1 MSDDGEL
8 PLVRRS
14 GKSDSAFRT
23 ISEVADELDVPQHVL
38 RFWESKFPQVKPLKR
53 GGGRRYYRP
62 EDVALL
68 RRIRDL
74 LYSEGYTIKGVQKLL
89 REGGAREITGAL
101 RPEIDGPSPS
111 GTEDSA
117 PSEDDRTDE
126 AELPLGLEDEP
137 DFSDLNDGEEDD
149 VAAAADA
156 RAVQSTP
163 VAARPQAAFSA
174 ETRQEL
180 QAILAELEH
189 LRGLLQPR

>member
-1 MSDDGEL
+1 MSTDGEL

-14 GKSDSAFRT
+14 GKSESAFRT

-53 GGGRRYYRP
+53 GVGRRYYRP

-89 REGGAREITGAL
+89 REGGHKDVTKGET
-101 RPEIDGPSPS
+101 
-111 GTEDSA
+111 
-117 PSEDDRTDE
+117 E
-126 AELPLGLEDEP
+126 AELQLPIDDDQPEPAAEDEV
-137 DFSDLNDGEEDD
+137 EVE
-149 VAAAADA
+149 AEADA
-156 RAVQSTP
+156 EDGDQLPLDEADEEI
-163 VAARPQAAFSA
+163 VAEAAPPAPDSARFSP

-180 QAILAELEH
+180 AALLADLEQ
-189 LRGLLQPR
+189 LRGFLQPR

>member
-89 REGGAREITGAL
+89 REGGAKEITGAL
-101 RPEIDGPSPS
+101 RPEIDSV
-111 GTEDSA
+111 
-117 PSEDDRTDE
+117 DE
-126 AELPLGLEDEP
+126 VELPLAVDDEP
-137 DFSDLNDGEEDD
+137 EFPELNDGEEDEIS
-149 VAAAADA
+149 VEADA
-156 RAVQSTP
+156 AMTETAPPRAE
-163 VAARPQAAFSA
+163 AQAGFSA
-174 ETRQEL
+174 ETRHEL

>member
-89 REGGAREITGAL
+89 REGGAKEITGAL
-101 RPEIDGPSPS
+101 RPEID
-111 GTEDSA
+111 SA
-117 PSEDDRTDE
+117 DD
-126 AELPLGLEDEP
+126 AELPLAIDDEP
-137 DFSDLNDGEEDD
+137 EFPDLNDGEEDEISVQD
-149 VAAAADA
+149 DAAATETVLPRTPADA
-156 RAVQSTP
+156 G
-163 VAARPQAAFSA
+163 FSA
-174 ETRQEL
+174 ETRHEL
-180 QAILAELEH
+180 RAILAELEH